1 MSKSMSM
8 MLILLRLALAD
19 PVAAEAPG
27 DVSVSLAYTAE
38 AEVSYSKEQ
47 MAPEPTAK
55 PMAKPEAL
63 STEPHQPNDEALREE
78 ADPVAT
84 RLSKT
89 TVAAQDPAVG
99 ALLNSLEV
107 YKEIGRLLS
116 KDPVVLTVTILSF
129 AYCIAKMLIGKK
141 VQPSA
146 RASPKGGSPAT
157 TYRKPP
163 RAAAAYQA
171 QPAAADRAGSWR
183 SEARPTGPPA
193 DAPKRV
199 QQKRGKSQIAIQ
211 VNQQL
216 MRLDTASEVLD
227 CALAYT
233 GQTDVVNIVTA
244 IHRCAKIAASKN
256 RKELANDAR
265 VVKLLDQ
272 LEEFLQQEQPRT
284 ILTRAVGN
292 TSWALAKMQFSNGDA
307 CHPVLDTMQSLF
319 VKYST
324 EFKPEELMNTVWAF
338 AELRR
343 ESKEGQARALEVAKA
358 AVAYSDRFTEF
369 TLQQV
374 VYFSWALGRLSGIAC
389 VRSHPEV
396 RKGLAEYMEKI
407 VGRVQGGLRTL
418 TAKNL
423 AMTAWGI
430 THLDMKVSSGANVKG
445 LLDEIATE
453 AVRRGLATFSPGD
466 ASSIAWA
473 LNKSHATH
481 ETFYQTFREHLLT
494 AGLEAYS
501 NQDAAN
507 VISMYVI
514 RAYQDDDK
522 AFLQMLAESTEKLAK
537 NFSRLER
544 VMVHWAFSQVNYPM
558 PNLEM

>member
-19 PVAAEAPG
+19 PTG

-38 AEVSYSKEQ
+38 AEVLPATGPTSK
-47 MAPEPTAK
+47 PD
-55 PMAKPEAL
+55 AL
-63 STEPHQPNDEALREE
+63 SSEEALREE
-78 ADPVAT
+78 HEPAASRPA
-84 RLSKT
+84 KT

-99 ALLNSLEV
+99 ALLNSIEV

-116 KDPVVLTVTILSF
+116 NDPVVLTVTVLSV
-129 AYCIAKMLIGKK
+129 AYCLMKMLIGKK
-141 VQPSA
+141 MQPNPPQKKA
-146 RASPKGGSPAT
+146 GSPT
-157 TYRKPP
+157 TAYRKPP
-163 RAAAAYQA
+163 RAAPYQPRAERTEAA
-171 QPAAADRAGSWR
+171 SWR
-183 SEARPTGPPA
+183 SEPAIGAPPGL
-193 DAPKRV
+193 DAPKRAP
-199 QQKRGKSQIAIQ
+199 QKRGKSQIAIQ

-233 GQTDVVNIVTA
+233 GQTDIVNIVTA
-244 IHRCAKIAASKN
+244 VHRCAKIAASKN
-256 RKELANDAR
+256 RKELASDVR

-272 LEEFLQQEQPRT
+272 LEEFLQHEHPRQ

-292 TSWALAKMQFSNGDA
+292 TSWALAKIQFSNGDA

-324 EFKPEELMNTVWAF
+324 DFKPEELMNTVWAF

-343 ESKEGQARALEVAKA
+343 ESKEGQARALEIAKA
-358 AVAYSDRFTEF
+358 AVAYTERFPEF

-374 VYFSWALGRLSGIAC
+374 VYFAWALGRLSGIAC
-389 VRSHPEV
+389 VRAHPEV
-396 RKGLAEYMEKI
+396 RKGLAAYMERI
-407 VGRVQGGLRTL
+407 VDRVQGGLRTL

-430 THLDMKVSSGANVKG
+430 THLDMKVSSAANVKG
-445 LLDEIATE
+445 LLEEIAGE
-453 AVRRGLATFSPGD
+453 AVRRGVSTFSPGD

-473 LNKSHATH
+473 LNKSHVTH
-481 ETFYQTFREHLLT
+481 EAFYQKFREHVLAT
-494 AGLEAYS
+494 GLEAYS

-522 AFLQMLAESTEKLAK
+522 AFLQMLADSTDKLSK

-558 PNLEM
+558 PNLEI

>member
-1 MSKSMSM
+1 M
-8 MLILLRLALAD
+8 
-19 PVAAEAPG
+19 
-27 DVSVSLAYTAE
+27 
-38 AEVSYSKEQ
+38 
-47 MAPEPTAK
+47 
-55 PMAKPEAL
+55 
-63 STEPHQPNDEALREE
+63 
-78 ADPVAT
+78 
-84 RLSKT
+84 
-89 TVAAQDPAVG
+89 
-99 ALLNSLEV
+99 
-107 YKEIGRLLS
+107 
-116 KDPVVLTVTILSF
+116 
-129 AYCIAKMLIGKK
+129 KMLIGKK
-141 VQPSA
+141 MQPNPPQKKA
-146 RASPKGGSPAT
+146 GSPT
-157 TYRKPP
+157 TAYRKPP
-163 RAAAAYQA
+163 REA
-171 QPAAADRAGSWR
+171 PSWR
-183 SEARPTGPPA
+183 SEPAIGAPPGL
-193 DAPKRV
+193 DAPKRAP
-199 QQKRGKSQIAIQ
+199 QKRGKSQIAIQ

-233 GQTDVVNIVTA
+233 GQTDIVNIVTA
-244 IHRCAKIAASKN
+244 VHRCAKIAASKN
-256 RKELANDAR
+256 RKELASDVR

-272 LEEFLQQEQPRT
+272 LEKFLQHEHPRQ

-292 TSWALAKMQFSNGDA
+292 TSWALAKIQFSNGDA

-324 EFKPEELMNTVWAF
+324 DFKPEELMNTVWAF

-358 AVAYSDRFTEF
+358 AVAYSDRFAEF

-430 THLDMKVSSGANVKG
+430 THLDMKVSSAANVKG
-445 LLDEIATE
+445 LLEEIAGE
-453 AVRRGLATFSPGD
+453 AVRRGVSTFSPGD

-473 LNKSHATH
+473 LNKSHVTH
-481 ETFYQTFREHLLT
+481 EAFYQKFREHVLAT
-494 AGLEAYS
+494 GLEAYS